1 VGTVNEERTVV
12 NLKRLATKRALVLGA
27 VVVFVVAAAGAAL
40 ATTNTV
46 FDPKAERDAFEA
58 SVANKLG
65 VTTKQLEDAY
75 KAAALE
81 RLDAAV
87 TDGRLTKEQ
96 ADDIRQHIESGD
108 FLGPFAF
115 GFFGR
120 PHLEMHGPGPF
131 GQLDAA
137 ADYLGLTD
145 AQLRDKLFAGQ
156 SLTEIAKAQGK
167 SVDGLKNAMLA
178 AAKERLDQAVKD
190 GHLTAAQRDEMLKK
204 VESALDDIVNRSGPP
219 PLGHREFGQPFGLFH
234 DDARFAPPSL

>member
-1 VGTVNEERTVV
+1 V
-12 NLKRLATKRALVLGA
+12 NLKRLATKRTLVLGA

-40 ATTNTV
+40 ATTNAV

-75 KAAALE
+75 KAAAIE
-81 RLDAAV
+81 RVDAAV
-87 TDGRLTKEQ
+87 ADGRLTKEQ
-96 ADDIRQHIESGD
+96 ANELKERIESGD

-115 GFFGR
+115 GFGR
-120 PHLEMHGPGPF
+120 PHLEVHGPGAF

-156 SLTEIAKAQGK
+156 SLAEIAKAQGK
-167 SVDGLKNAMLA
+167 SVDGLKQAMLA

-190 GHLTAAQRDEMLKK
+190 GHLTAARRDEMLKN

-219 PLGHREFGQPFGLFH
+219 SMGHREFGLPFGLFH
-234 DDARFAPPSL
+234 DDARFAPPNL